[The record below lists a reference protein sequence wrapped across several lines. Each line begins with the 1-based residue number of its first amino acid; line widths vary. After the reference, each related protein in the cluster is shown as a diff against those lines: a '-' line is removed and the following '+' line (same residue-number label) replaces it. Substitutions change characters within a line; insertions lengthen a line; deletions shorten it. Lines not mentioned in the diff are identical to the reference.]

1 MTFVKETWFIICLVY
16 LILATFVIGTIG
28 GDQLF
33 KTLDQ
38 GNSTS
43 LGIPSTGYHFNL
55 INGLN
60 YIPQIIN
67 VIFFYLPTGLLIV
80 LGITLF
86 L

>member
-43 LGIPSTGYHFNL
+43 L
-55 INGLN
+55 
-60 YIPQIIN
+60 
-67 VIFFYLPTGLLIV
+67 
-80 LGITLF
+80 
-86 L
+86 